1 MNLMIVFYL
10 FFFSFTQ
17 TAEFLDSHP
26 HHRQVEPPNVAPAN
40 PFDPQN
46 DPAEGA
52 ETPEEIKEIQLNER
66 SPQGIQSV
74 LDPGKKKQAKKDPH
88 ADKNAKEVAV
98 GDEDDDAKLM
108 KMFDDLDDEDGG
120 PVASTSSD
128 KAVDS
133 KYAGP
138 STEESNHLPRLVTA
152 EGIPFEKNDPVAKV
166 PEVKDWLHDLD
177 SKIKAK
183 LSKDSPLDSSAKLS
197 GLKDWKPAKLD
208 PTFDIGKEFSK
219 RFSALDSVKKKTA
232 AKVSSPTRAEAVPV
246 TPADKETA
254 KKEAEGNG
262 KDDSPEESEKKQ
274 STKLEKEKT
283 KEQNQGQKEQKEEKK
298 EEKTLKKE
306 ESSKEEES
314 KAPKEDSKSE
324 KKDLAEA
331 KSEESEKKK
340 EEPKTPK
347 VLEESSKEKESKALK
362 EDSKVEK
369 KDDLEESKP
378 EKSEKKKDKKQEESK
393 SSKED
398 SKVEKK
404 DVPEEVKSNDSKT
417 PTEGKKDESGSPK
430 EAKSED
436 DETPKEAKNEESETT
451 AAPQERKSPETT
463 GEAQKDTTMPA
474 GEGETTSAAKSGGK
488 NLTTEEAKETSEA
501 PKKEEGETTS
511 APENATTREANEIET
526 TAEKAETT
534 AAPGEAKETTE
545 KTVETTAPGEAKETT
560 EKISETTAP
569 GEAKET
575 TEKISETTSP
585 GEAKETTEKISE
597 TTKEAKDQEK
607 TPETT
612 GEQKSTETTGE
623 AKKPETTSEGEGK
636 SPETTEEI
644 KAETTSN
651 AKETTAETTGPH
663 RGNITH
669 LTTTPTTTTERF
681 LSPEPEKNGELKK
694 VATAMEL
701 KCEGLYSEVIGSKK
715 KEFLAQCSEY
725 FAPAACTDVWAGSV
739 VIAVKAES
747 NKLLQDAIEMSYNKG
762 VKLKGFPP
770 LAVDSVTYT
779 DPKKMET
786 TNFLFTSKPPTK
798 DADTTAT
805 PTQKAETQGTSK
817 PTGEVPIVPTN
828 KYTIEVIGHPTTTK
842 NAKTTTTTQD
852 IESHNESTMPPMDV
866 KSSDKEPAKLVKFLP
881 LPDDS
886 DSQAEL
892 QMQWQ
897 GFSCE
902 TGKDNMCKT
911 CVQEH
916 LITAKNQCDECN
928 LGFALVDGKCMPIP
942 CETGIEFRCKKCA
955 SQNERK
961 YHNFCSEC
969 NEGYYLVD
977 GSCVVAEVTLTEKNM
992 KKWDS
997 EIFNGR
1003 PEAVN
1008 YTVSDLVQQIGQLE
1022 PAEKGTDNMFNPAWA
1037 PVSKNVNTKLINGPQ
1052 IRKIEK
1058 WIGIEDQTW
1067 ELCYR
1072 KSGHGGNALTFHKL
1086 CGGKGPTITI
1096 IKLHTGK
1103 VIGMYTSLS
1112 WGSLSKAYNLTG
1124 KYRLD
1129 ESSFLFSITN
1139 DFKHKRAHSKQYSIF
1154 DYHFFGPT
1162 FGGGHDIRVDYNMSS
1177 VSCRLGFSYECRTGE
1192 ALNKKCTEDFCGAP
1206 EVRIAD
1212 IEVHFLN
1219 GPRTLSSVLISQASK
1234 ERLEHWAEGDRMEWR
1249 LCYRRSKDGGDKET
1263 LLKKCAGK
1271 GATYTVAQLSTGR
1284 LVGGFTRQAW
1294 GGECYQ
1300 KDSSA
1305 FLFRLPTPEMPSAYK
1320 HETIRDEWQICGGN
1334 RAPRFGGGPDFI
1346 INSKLN
1352 AGYCNLGHTYACA
1365 KDLSYGQQACHEDF
1379 CGVYRG
1385 WKILELEMWVVH
1397 GPLSAE
1403 SKHLTPN
1410 MVAKLNEWI
1419 GIPQMHLRTCFR
1431 KSDYNPKDITRCK
1444 GINGPT
1450 VTVFLLPESRIIG
1463 AFSSISPKKGAG
1475 FRFDSSAFLFSLH
1488 SDTHF
1493 NVTGIDW
1500 KYTQVGASH
1509 YDSSKA
1515 VLDSPKRS
1523 FAYGGGDFSLNS
1535 DLTHGVCNLGYT
1547 YKCRVG
1553 SYPSDACLRDFC
1565 GEFNVTVLDVEQ
1577 MKIQCSPGFVLSGS
1591 SCQPYTCQIGKDNGC
1606 QSCAALSDR
1615 RHNDHCASCNPG
1627 YALAY
1632 GTCVKYSCK
1641 TSKKGPGCLTC
1652 ADDEKRQ
1659 QNDHCETCN
1668 EGYLIQGNSCKEHA
1682 CDSWPD
1688 SPSCKTCI
1696 PLKERWKSNQC
1707 ASCWP
1712 GYHLNS
1718 MKCVPFTCDTSE
1730 QMDSCASCVAQS
1742 ARTKDNHCDTCNPGF
1757 GVKDGDCIPFDC
1769 TTGEGDMCA
1778 ECAPQA
1784 NRTIE
1789 NHCSKCNPGRF
1800 LTEGTC
1806 KMYDCVTGPR
1816 DACKECV
1823 EVTKRTADGQCTACN
1838 EGFLMGNDKSCIPL
1852 PCETGK
1858 AGASCLQC
1866 ADPERRKVENQCS
1879 ACHPGYFLTNSTCKS
1894 YTCSPEKAHCSKCLA
1909 QDKRTGHNQCEPDS
1923 CEKGYLFDKGIC
1935 KPIPCATTNLV
1946 GKGCK
1951 TCAAESERK
1960 HMNHCAG
1967 CHDGFDLWEGWCVV
1981 YCDPKDNKWDCCSRE
1996 KPCGPKSGDCDKD
2009 ADCAGDLKCAEDVGK
2024 QFGAYQS
2031 MDICMEGTLSEGREA
2046 RLGNDLSANDAL
2058 EQKIESDFNANDW
2071 DHQITRW
2078 KYALGIITASGV
2090 LIFFL
2095 TSFCTS
2101 KPNLH
2106 EESQRLLEAE

>member
-1 MNLMIVFYL
+1 MNLIFVLCL
-10 FFFSFTQ
+10 FFFSFIQ

-26 HHRQVEPPNVAPAN
+26 HHRQIEPPNVAPAN
-40 PFDPQN
+40 PFDSQN

-52 ETPEEIKEIQLNER
+52 ESPEEIKEIQLNER

-74 LDPGKKKQAKKDPH
+74 LDPGKKKQAKADPH
-88 ADKNAKEVAV
+88 GDKNAKREVAL
-98 GDEDDDAKLM
+98 GDQDDDAKLM
-108 KMFDDLDDEDGG
+108 KMFDDLEYDGG
-120 PVASTSSD
+120 GAAVSTGSD
-128 KAVDS
+128 KVL
-133 KYAGP
+133 
-138 STEESNHLPRLVTA
+138 ESNIAEPSLGESGESSHLPRLVNA
-152 EGIPFEKNDPVAKV
+152 EGVPFEKNDPVAKV

-183 LSKDSPLDSSAKLS
+183 LSKDSPLDLTGKLS
-197 GLKDWKPAKLD
+197 GLKDWKPAKLN

-219 RFSALDSVKKKTA
+219 RFSALDSMKKKTA
-232 AKVSSPTRAEAVPV
+232 AKVTSPTRDEAVPV
-246 TPADKETA
+246 TPPDKDRT
-254 KKEAEGNG
+254 
-262 KDDSPEESEKKQ
+262 
-274 STKLEKEKT
+274 
-283 KEQNQGQKEQKEEKK
+283 
-298 EEKTLKKE
+298 
-306 ESSKEEES
+306 
-314 KAPKEDSKSE
+314 
-324 KKDLAEA
+324 
-331 KSEESEKKK
+331 
-340 EEPKTPK
+340 
-347 VLEESSKEKESKALK
+347 EKESKGEA
-362 EDSKVEK
+362 EK
-369 KDDLEESKP
+369 KEAWSQLF
-378 EKSEKKKDKKQEESK
+378 
-393 SSKED
+393 

-404 DVPEEVKSNDSKT
+404 DVPEEAKPEESEKKEDKKQEESKSLKEDSK
-417 PTEGKKDESGSPK
+417 GKKKDVPEEAKPEESEKKEDKKQEESKSPK
-430 EAKSED
+430 EDSKGEKKDA
-436 DETPKEAKNEESETT
+436 PKEAESDDSEAPKEANKEESETT
-451 AAPQERKSPETT
+451 AAPQEAKSPETT
-463 GEAQKDTTMPA
+463 GEAEKDTTKSV
-474 GEGETTSAAKSGGK
+474 EDSETTSDAKSAEE
-488 NLTTEEAKETSEA
+488 NSTTGEAKETTVA
-501 PKKEEGETTS
+501 PEKETTG
-511 APENATTREANEIET
+511 EAKDLET
-526 TAEKAETT
+526 TGGKAETT
-534 AAPGEAKETTE
+534 AAPEEAKETTE
-545 KTVETTAPGEAKETT
+545 KT
-560 EKISETTAP
+560 
-569 GEAKET
+569 
-575 TEKISETTSP
+575 
-585 GEAKETTEKISE
+585 SE
-597 TTKEAKDQEK
+597 TTKEAKEEEEK
-607 TPETT
+607 APETTSMGEKEAPETT
-612 GEQKSTETTGE
+612 GEVKEPETTGAGEEKAPETTSGGEEKAPETTGE
-623 AKKPETTSEGEGK
+623 AK
-636 SPETTEEI
+636 
-644 KAETTSN
+644 AQ
-651 AKETTAETTGPH
+651 TTGQPS
-663 RGNITH
+663 GNITH

-681 LSPEPEKNGELKK
+681 LSPEPEKNDELKK
-694 VATAMEL
+694 TATAVEL
-701 KCEGLYSEVIGSKK
+701 ECEGMYSEVVGSKK
-715 KEFLAQCSEY
+715 EEFLSQCSEY
-725 FAPAACTDVWAGSV
+725 FAPAKCTDVWAGSV
-739 VIAVKAES
+739 VIAVKAKS
-747 NKLLQDAIEMSYNKG
+747 NKLLQDTIEMAYNKG
-762 VKLKGFPP
+762 VKLKDFPP
-770 LAVDSVTYT
+770 LTVDSVTYT

-786 TNFLFTSKPPTK
+786 TNFLFSSKPPK
-798 DADTTAT
+798 EKADTTAT
-805 PTQKAETQGTSK
+805 PTEKPQTQATSK
-817 PTGEVPIVPTN
+817 PTGGVPIVPTN
-828 KYTIEVIGHPTTTK
+828 KYTIDVIGHPTTTK

-852 IESHNESTMPPMDV
+852 IESHNESTMPPVDV
-866 KSSDKEPAKLVKFLP
+866 TSSDTKPAELVKFAP

-886 DSQAEL
+886 DRQAEL

-897 GFSCE
+897 GYSCE
-902 TGKDNMCKT
+902 TGKDHMCKT
-911 CVQEH
+911 CVAEH
-916 LITAKNQCDECN
+916 LITATNQCDECN
-928 LGFALVDGKCMPIP
+928 LGFALVDGKCLPIP
-942 CETGIEFRCKKCA
+942 CETGIEFRCKTCA
-955 SQNERK
+955 SQNKRK
-961 YHNFCSEC
+961 YHHFCSEC

-977 GSCVVAEVTLTEKNM
+977 GSCVVAEATLTEENM

-1008 YTVSDLVQQIGQLE
+1008 YTVSDLVQQIGELE
-1022 PAEKGTDNMFNPAWA
+1022 TAEKGTDNMFNAAWA

-1058 WIGIEDQTW
+1058 WIGIQDQTW

-1072 KSGHGGNALTFHKL
+1072 KSGHGGNAFTFHKL

-1139 DFKHKRAHSKQYSIF
+1139 DFKHKRAHAKQYSIF
-1154 DYHFFGPT
+1154 DYHYFGPT
-1162 FGGGHDIRVDYNMSS
+1162 FGGGHDIRVNFNMSS

-1192 ALNKKCTEDFCGAP
+1192 ALKKKCTEDFCGAS

-1219 GPRTLSSVLISQASK
+1219 GPRSLSSLLISQASK
-1234 ERLEHWAEGDRMEWR
+1234 DRLEHWAEGDRMEWR
-1249 LCYRRSKDGGDKET
+1249 LCYRRSRDGGDKKT

-1300 KDSSA
+1300 QDSSA

-1320 HETIRDEWQICGGN
+1320 HETIRDEWHICGGD

-1365 KDLSYGQQACHEDF
+1365 KDLSYGEQACHEDF
-1379 CGVYRG
+1379 CGVYKG

-1431 KSDYNPKDITRCK
+1431 KSDNNPKERTRCK
-1444 GINGPT
+1444 GVNGPS

-1488 SDTHF
+1488 SDTYF

-1509 YDSSKA
+1509 YGSSKA

-1523 FAYGGGDFSLNS
+1523 YAYGGGDFSLNS

-1577 MKIQCSPGFVLSGS
+1577 LKIQCSPGFVLSGS
-1591 SCQPYTCQIGKDNGC
+1591 SCQPYTCQISKDNGC

-1641 TSKKGPGCLTC
+1641 TSKKGPGCSTC
-1652 ADDEKRQ
+1652 VADEKCQ

-1688 SPSCKTCI
+1688 SPSCQTCI

-1718 MKCVPFTCDTSE
+1718 MKCVPFTCDTAE
-1730 QMDSCASCVAQS
+1730 QMDSCASCVTQS
-1742 ARTKDNHCDTCNPGF
+1742 TRRKDNDCATCNPGF
-1757 GVKDGDCIPFDC
+1757 GVKDGDCIPLDC
-1769 TTGEGDMCA
+1769 TTGEGDLCA

-1816 DACKECV
+1816 DACKTCV
-1823 EVTKRTADGQCTACN
+1823 EVTKRTADGQCTECN
-1838 EGFLMGNDKSCIPL
+1838 EGFLMGHDRSCIPL

-1858 AGASCLQC
+1858 GGASCLQC
-1866 ADPERRKVENQCS
+1866 ADPEKRKVENQCS
-1879 ACHPGYFLTNSTCKS
+1879 ACHPGYFLTNSSSCTS
-1894 YTCSPEKAHCSKCLA
+1894 YTCSTEKAHCSKCLA
-1909 QDKRTGHNQCEPDS
+1909 QDKRTAHNQCEPDS
-1923 CEKGYLFDKGIC
+1923 CEKGFTFDKGIC

-1951 TCAAESERK
+1951 TCAAETERK

-1981 YCDPKDNKWDCCSRE
+1981 YCDPKDNKWDCCSKE

-2031 MDICMEGTLSEGREA
+2031 MDVCMESKTLSEGREA
-2046 RLGNDLSANDAL
+2046 RLGHDLSANDGV

-2071 DHQITRW
+2071 DHQLTRW
-2078 KYALGIITASGV
+2078 KYALGAITGGCV

-2095 TSFCTS
+2095 VSYCNS
-2101 KPNLH
+2101 KSNLR
-2106 EESQRLLEAE
+2106 EESQWLLEAE